1 MSSENG
7 AERREAP
14 VRDVEKIDKSRTRKS
29 KKVTRRRALKG
40 FTVAAL
46 LGGAGYFALNDD
58 SIPVPRALRVGPLS
72 LYVEE
77 APTDSEI
84 ETMNPESPLYE
95 DLKNS
100 QKSRNDG
107 GSSSVGNESDEAN
120 GNIRRNV
127 PVESRGFIV
136 PKVGISVPYVFIDTY
151 FKRSVEAINPPTLE
165 EAYVLRSWGMPGST
179 TDTVV
184 AALHSVRKYPD
195 IPGSK
200 LVNFS
205 TMEPS
210 LIAGDEIFVD
220 GFKYI
225 VHSSFQQSK
234 STVARDSSL
243 WEHRAGRLLV
253 VTCVPPRKREKT
265 RSNIIIEAFLEGFA
279 PEDPA
284 RVENFQQK
292 ES

>member
-1 MSSENG
+1 MSSKNDTES
-7 AERREAP
+7 REVP
-14 VRDVEKIDKSRTRKS
+14 VRGIKTIDESRTREN
-29 KKVTRRRALKG
+29 KKVTRRKALKG
-40 FTVAAL
+40 LTVAAL

-84 ETMNPESPLYE
+84 KTMNPESPLYG
-95 DLKNS
+95 DLNNS
-100 QKSRNDG
+100 QGSHIEG
-107 GSSSVGNESDEAN
+107 ESSSVGDEDNGAN
-120 GNIRRNV
+120 NNVRRNV

-136 PKVGISVPYVFIDTY
+136 PKVGISVPYVFINTY
-151 FKRSVEAINPPTLE
+151 FKKGIEVINPPTLE
-165 EAYVLRSWGMPGST
+165 EAYVLRHWGMPGSN
-179 TDTVV
+179 TDTTVV
-184 AALHSVRKYPD
+184 ALHSVRKYPD

-200 LVNFS
+200 LVNYS

-265 RSNIIIEAFLEGFA
+265 RSNIIIEAFLDGFA